1 MTSSVTRTKKKFR
14 KNLKNESIQ
23 YWSIFFSKVAYPFSQ
38 LIDGIRQGSAKAG
51 AGRTEVGFFQGW
63 LEGGLG
69 VVSLSL
75 IVPRGPQ

>member
-23 YWSIFFSKVAYPFSQ
+23 FSKVAYPFSQ